1 MNTRIKCCN
10 VQTVG
15 NPTKQNGIL
24 SDLMH
29 TMAGKRFNSCHGVFQ
44 IGNSTFLY
52 SSVPEHE
59 KSCHRKEVAIALS
72 ADANA
77 AWRATSSDFDPISEC
92 LMQIRLKMHSTS
104 GHVLIFAV
112 YAPTNATSK
121 EDESEQFYLDL
132 QELVCKVPKRD
143 MLLIMGIN

>member
-1 MNTRIKCCN
+1 M
-10 VQTVG
+10 
-15 NPTKQNGIL
+15 
-24 SDLMH
+24 
-29 TMAGKRFNSCHGVFQ
+29 
-44 IGNSTFLY
+44 Y

-104 GHVLIFAV
+104 GHVLIIAV
-112 YAPTNATSK
+112 YAPKNATSK

-143 MLLIMGIN
+143 MLLIMGTVSNDVEAWHESFGRFSLDDRNDNGE